1 MAKNLDLDSTES
13 TNRLL
18 RVMIALLL
26 RRDGEQT
33 LSLKQ
38 QIETLHRL
46 NIRPTE
52 IAQILGRTPTHVNKE
67 LTGLR
72 KSK

>member
-1 MAKNLDLDSTES
+1 MAQNLDLDSTES

-33 LSLKQ
+33 LSVKQ

-72 KSK
+72 KTK

>member
-18 RVMIALLL
+18 RVMIALSL

-33 LSLKQ
+33 LSVKQ

-72 KSK
+72 KTK

>member
-1 MAKNLDLDSTES
+1 MAKTLDLDSVES

-26 RRDGEQT
+26 RRDGEQVLT
-33 LSLKQ
+33 LKQ

-46 NIRPTE
+46 NVRPAE
-52 IAQILGRTPTHVNKE
+52 IAQIIGRTPTHVNKE

-72 KSK
+72 KAK

>member
-33 LSLKQ
+33 LSVKQ

-72 KSK
+72 KTK

>member
-1 MAKNLDLDSTES
+1 MPKNIDLDSVES

-18 RVMIALLL
+18 RVIISLLL
-26 RRDGEQT
+26 RRDGEQALT
-33 LSLKQ
+33 VKQ

-46 NIRPTE
+46 NVRPAE
-52 IAQILGRTPTHVNKE
+52 IAQILGRTATHVNKE

-72 KSK
+72 KGK

>member
-1 MAKNLDLDSTES
+1 MAKNLNLDSTES

-33 LSLKQ
+33 LSVKQ

>member
-1 MAKNLDLDSTES
+1 MVKSIDLDSIES

-33 LSLKQ
+33 LTLKQ
-38 QIETLHRL
+38 QIEALHRL

>member
-33 LSLKQ
+33 LSVKE

-72 KSK
+72 KTK